1 MKVAPLAL
9 LFGLVIADIDTQCQL
24 CFTAQPF
31 ANYCMY
37 GLDSV
42 RGKCCIPGSGDS
54 CLLTQ
59 FYCTNTVT
67 TSFTYSKYAYCSFD
81 SSKCGGTSRNLFAIN
96 TPQTVSTSLLFDVF
110 DVCPFYVT
118 SSTDLPFNTNV
129 KVTVNTAVNAYV
141 YLLTGPSF
149 DGLTSQT
156 QLSSGQ
162 SKTFSSKEV
171 GIIIAVA
178 STTAPFVSFS
188 YENV

>member
-1 MKVAPLAL
+1 MRLILAL
-9 LFGLVIADIDTQCQL
+9 LFLGLAAADIDTQCQL

-31 ANYCMY
+31 ASYCML

-42 RGKCCIPGSGDS
+42 RGKCCVPGSGDS

-59 FYCTNTVT
+59 FFCTNTVT
-67 TSFTYSKYAYCSFD
+67 TSFAYSKYAYCSFD
-81 SSKCGGTSRNLFAIN
+81 ASKCGGTSRNLFAIN
-96 TPQTVSTSLLFDVF
+96 TPQTVSTSLVF
-110 DVCPFYVT
+110 ESYDVCPYYLM
-118 SSTDLPFNTNV
+118 SRTDLPFNTNV

-156 QLSSGQ
+156 QLSSDQ
-162 SKTFSSKEV
+162 SKTFSSKEI
-171 GIIIAVA
+171 GIIIVVA

-188 YENV
+188 Y